1 MSTSANTS
9 EASTPIMTAL
19 CPVSLADGTTM
30 LAACKQAILLQ
41 GGTWPPD
48 GTKTTSGPS
57 ASAVTSTTKDD
68 SGFLERIL
76 TASSPDELRRL
87 CDERNR
93 QEDLHRLNSM
103 SSHDTIGPLGKTWH
117 PIKGLSKDQA
127 IRVHRLR
134 NERKQL
140 FYWFL
145 EHQGLNTRTSWDY
158 HSRKERLETINF
170 ELREITGISQYSK

>member
-1 MSTSANTS
+1 MSGSANTS
-9 EASTPIMTAL
+9 EASTPIMTAS

-48 GTKTTSGPS
+48 GTRTTSDRS
-57 ASAVTSTTKDD
+57 ASRATSTTKDD
-68 SGFLERIL
+68 SGFLAKVL

-87 CDERNR
+87 CNERN
-93 QEDLHRLNSM
+93 EEEGLPLLSWNHSLPA
-103 SSHDTIGPLGKTWH
+103 TGPLGKKWH
-117 PIKGLSKDQA
+117 PISGLSKDQA

-134 NERKQL
+134 KERHDL

-145 EHQGLNTRTSWDY
+145 DNHGNQAHQSWAY
-158 HSRKERLETINF
+158 NSRKERLQAINF
-170 ELREITGISQYSK
+170 ELTELTGLPQYSK